1 MLFLPVCG
9 KNKMPVRN
17 GCFIVGTGREMIE
30 WSGRDMGFVMGL
42 LGRYVMFTVAVF
54 ATGGVMGCF
63 FDEEEQKSEVYTMT
77 LNM

>member
-1 MLFLPVCG
+1 
-9 KNKMPVRN
+9 
-17 GCFIVGTGREMIE
+17 
-30 WSGRDMGFVMGL
+30 MGFVMGL

-54 ATGGVMGCF
+54 AAGGVMGWF

>member
-1 MLFLPVCG
+1 
-9 KNKMPVRN
+9 
-17 GCFIVGTGREMIE
+17 MIE